1 MSEIDEMITE
11 MKAINKAIIIL
22 KKENKLLNGENIL
35 LKKEVVRL
43 KWILEHQD

>member
-1 MSEIDEMITE
+1 MITE
-11 MKAINKAIIIL
+11 MKAVNDAIIIL
-22 KKENKLLNGENIL
+22 KRENKLLTGENIL